1 MTAEEVVG
9 YLLEGEGVDFLRASL
24 AWVVQQLM
32 EVEVSELIGAERGAR
47 TPERLSHR
55 NGYRSRVWST
65 PAGELELAIPK
76 IRRGS

>member
-1 MTAEEVVG
+1 
-9 YLLEGEGVDFLRASL
+9 
-24 AWVVQQLM
+24 
-32 EVEVSELIGAERGAR
+32 LIGAERGAR